1 MPTTLH
7 TGHAFYLMVLI
18 KTNIFILI
26 QIYFRIIYR
35 AATELLN

>member
-7 TGHAFYLMVLI
+7 AGHAFYLMVLI

-26 QIYFRIIYR
+26 QIYFCIYR